1 MKNKYSSEDSL
12 SSQPWTDGYRG
23 LTVNVGLRAT
33 GAAPH
38 LDGKN
43 VVFGK
48 VISGHDVVKAIEAVG
63 TGSGRTN
70 QRVTITACGEVV
82 SAEKK

>member
-1 MKNKYSSEDSL
+1 MANSGQDTNN
-12 SSQPWTDGYRG
+12 SQFFIT
-23 LTVNVGLRAT
+23 T